1 MHNPGINHQITYLL
15 PIFLPTYLYMKP
27 ISYRIGYQGETKY

>member
-1 MHNPGINHQITYLL
+1 MYNPSTYLVVAY
-15 PIFLPTYLYMKP
+15 FLTIYLYERP

>member
-1 MHNPGINHQITYLL
+1 MYKLSTYLVVAYFPNSL
-15 PIFLPTYLYMKP
+15 